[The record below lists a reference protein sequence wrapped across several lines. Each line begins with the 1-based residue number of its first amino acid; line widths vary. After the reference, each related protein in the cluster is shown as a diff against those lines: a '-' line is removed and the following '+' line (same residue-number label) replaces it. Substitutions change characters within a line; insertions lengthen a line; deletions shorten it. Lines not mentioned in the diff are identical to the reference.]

1 MVTIPFY
8 RLYRLYRSYGFTKMI
23 SLTRAL
29 QMIQGAN
36 TGSYAAARTKKVAL

>member
-1 MVTIPFY
+1 MVTI

-29 QMIQGAN
+29 QMIQGS
-36 TGSYAAARTKKVAL
+36 TSGSHRAATTKKVDL